1 MLLFFYRNILLS
13 TLSIIYTYLIM
24 NLGGKINM
32 HKIGVPLEGF
42 AEFSKTVAANGAVLI
57 KNQEQILPIKTTDS
71 VSIFGRTQINY
82 YRSGTGSGGSVNVL
96 YSTNLL
102 SACRTHEAITIN
114 EDLATI
120 YEAWVSKNP
129 FDNGGGRW
137 ACEPYHQKEMPL
149 SEHIIEEARRKSNK
163 AIIVIG
169 RTAGED
175 KDNTNQPGSY
185 QLTDEEKNMLQLVT
199 KYFKQ
204 VVVVLNVANIID
216 MNWVNDPSYLHPIQ
230 GVLYVWQGGMEGA
243 NAVADL
249 LAGTV
254 TPSGKLTDTIA
265 YSLED
270 YPSASNYGSSIKN
283 FYQEDIYVGYR
294 YFETFCPEKVQ
305 YEFGYGLSYT
315 QFEIIPKKA
324 SLITKNNEKH
334 IQLEVLVKNIGTQ
347 FAGKEVIQVYY
358 SAPQGKLGKPAK
370 ALIAFEKTDLLA
382 PGTSQTLVIS
392 FPISQMASYDDSGIT
407 GHKSAYILE
416 PGEYIF
422 YVGNS
427 VKNVTQVHIDGKT
440 GYHQASLEV
449 ILQLKEALAPTEAF
463 TRIKPGSRNANG
475 TYEITYE
482 NVPTQSISLSD
493 RIQANL
499 PESLPITGDKGYTLK
514 DVYKKKIPMA
524 TFIAQLTKHELA
536 TLVRGEGMSSP
547 LVTPGTASAFG
558 GVSDN
563 LVAYGIPVA
572 CSADGPS
579 GIRME
584 SGLHATQI
592 PIGTLL
598 AATWDTKLVKSL
610 YELEGKE
617 LLRNQIDLLL
627 GPGLN
632 IKRYPL
638 NGRNFEYFSEDPLIS
653 GVFAAA
659 ITKGLEL
666 GGGYATLKHFAC
678 NNQEKERSVVD
689 AIVSERAIRE
699 IYLKGFELAV
709 KQGGAKAIMTAYNPL
724 NGHQTA
730 SNYDLI
736 TTILREEWGF
746 KGIVMTDWWAKMND
760 VVYGGEATIQNTHFM
775 VRSQNDLYMVVGNYG
790 AKSNIHGDYTLEALD
805 NGTLQIGELQRCAM
819 NICNFLMETT
829 AFSRTTVNKPK
840 LRFIKASSEPTST
853 EPHSLA
859 RNSEVAFDAVC
870 PPCIQVSTA
879 GAYHIIVNM
888 MSPQSSLSQTA
899 SNVYLNNELI
909 ATIQSNGTSGK
920 WITQKIVTVELECGN
935 YQLNANFIKPG
946 LQIGSVTF
954 QLVPTNN

>member
-1 MLLFFYRNILLS
+1 
-13 TLSIIYTYLIM
+13 
-24 NLGGKINM
+24 M
-32 HKIGVPLEGF
+32 HKIGIPLEGF
-42 AEFSKTVAANGAVLI
+42 AEFSKIVAANGAVLI
-57 KNQEQILPIKTTDS
+57 KNQEQILPIKTTDR
-71 VSIFGRTQINY
+71 VSIFGRTQVNY

-96 YSTNLL
+96 YNTNLL
-102 SACRTHEAITIN
+102 GACRTHEAITIN
-114 EDLATI
+114 EDLAAI
-120 YEAWVSKNP
+120 YETWVSQNP

-137 ACEPYHQKEMPL
+137 ACEPYHQKEMLL
-149 SEHIIEEARRKSNK
+149 SDHIVKEARGKSNK
-163 AIIVIG
+163 AIVVIG

-175 KDNTNQPGSY
+175 KDNTNEPGSY

-199 KYFKQ
+199 KHFEQ
-204 VVVVLNVANIID
+204 VVVILNVANIID
-216 MNWVNDPSYLHPIQ
+216 MNWINDPSHRHPIQ

-243 NAVADL
+243 SAVVDL
-249 LAGTV
+249 LVGTV

-270 YPSASNYGSSIKN
+270 YPSASNYGDPIKN

-315 QFEIIPKKA
+315 QFEIMPKEA
-324 SLITKNNEKH
+324 SVIIKNNEKH
-334 IQLEVLVKNIGTQ
+334 IQLEVLVKNIGTH
-347 FAGKEVIQVYY
+347 FAGKEVVQVYY

-382 PGTSQTLVIS
+382 PGTSQTLHIS

-422 YVGNS
+422 YIGNS
-427 VKNVTQVHIDGKT
+427 VKNVTRLHIDGKPS
-440 GYHQASLEV
+440 YHQASLEV
-449 ILQLKEALAPTEAF
+449 TLQLTEALAPTKAF
-463 TRIKPGSRNANG
+463 TRIKPGARNADG
-475 TYEITYE
+475 TYELTYE

-493 RIQANL
+493 RIQENL
-499 PESLPITGDKGYTLK
+499 PESLPITGNKGYTLK
-514 DVYKKKIPMA
+514 DVYEKKIPMT
-524 TFIAQLTKHELA
+524 TFIAQLTEYELA

-558 GVSDN
+558 GVSDS
-563 LVAYGIPVA
+563 LIAYGIPAA
-572 CSADGPS
+572 CTADGPS

-584 SGLHATQI
+584 SGHHATQV

-617 LLRNQIDLLL
+617 LLLNQIDLLL

-653 GVFAAA
+653 GVFATA
-659 ITKGLEL
+659 ITQGLEL
-666 GGGYATLKHFAC
+666 GGSYATLKHFAC

-689 AIVSERAIRE
+689 AIVSERALRE

-709 KQGGAKAIMTAYNPL
+709 KEGGAKAIMTAYNPL
-724 NGHQTA
+724 NGHWTA
-730 SNYDLI
+730 SNYDLN

-760 VVYGGEATIQNTHFM
+760 VVKGGEATIQNTHFM

-790 AKSNIHGDYTLEALD
+790 AENNIYGDHTIEAL
-805 NGTLQIGELQRCAM
+805 NSGTLQIGELQRCAM

-829 AFSRTTVNKPK
+829 AFSRMTANKPK
-840 LRFIKASSEPTST
+840 LRFIKASSEPTSI

-859 RNSEVAFDAVC
+859 ENPEVTFDPVC
-870 PPCIQVSTA
+870 PPCIKVSTA
-879 GAYHIIVNM
+879 GAYDFIVHM
-888 MSPQSSLSQTA
+888 MSPESSLAQTA

-909 ATIQSNGTSGK
+909 ATIQTNGTSGK
-920 WITQKIVTVELECGN
+920 WITQKLVTVELECGN
-935 YQLNANFIKPG
+935 YHLTANFIKPG

-954 QLVPTNN
+954 QLASSNN